1 MAVKIR
7 QCLNS
12 IGALCAISGTE
23 NKYNRRP
30 NDVEI
35 VFLKLMEL
43 LMEDLS
49 NTKTLV

>member
-7 QCLNS
+7 QCWNS
-12 IGALCAISGTE
+12 LDALCAISGTE
-23 NKYNRRP
+23 QNGRP
-30 NDVEI
+30 NGVEI
-35 VFLKLMEL
+35 VFVKLMEL